1 MSKSLNPSFQL
12 ALLSTRLEYQFVN
25 LSTEERTIMTNAY
38 QSLSSAEL
46 AIKEYFKT
54 TDGIGAKSLDT
65 IRVECLA
72 LPACVAYIGGTN
84 LWLPAGE
91 ARRVAIYFLTKKVS
105 YGIKSYIDNSQS
117 LGRLHPVADKDEW
130 KLAKADANGLTD

>member
-1 MSKSLNPSFQL
+1 MSNSLNPLPQL
-12 ALLSTRLEYQFVN
+12 SLLSTRLEYHFVN
-25 LSTEERTIMTNAY
+25 LSTEERTTMTNAY
-38 QSLSSAEL
+38 QPLTNAEL

-65 IRVECLA
+65 IRIECLA
-72 LPACVAYIGGTN
+72 LPACVAYIGGAN

-91 ARRVAIYFLTKKVS
+91 AYRVATYFLTKKIS

-130 KLAKADANGLTD
+130 KLAKADANKLID